1 MERGGDDE
9 PLDPILPGLTDRSNS
24 LVADDDD
31 DGHSVTSSHL
41 VVISGDDDDLEP
53 YMVVC
58 RDTCT
63 GTIVGIAALVFM
75 VCELV
80 IIVVA
85 WLIAMHNYHE
95 GLSVFVGMTI
105 LLCGSFAMAFVC
117 NGMRIISKLLPP
129 HTNTRAF
136 LERARL
142 GVDV

>member
-63 GTIVGIAALVFM
+63 GTIVGIAAL
-75 VCELV
+75 
-80 IIVVA
+80 A
-85 WLIAMHNYHE
+85 GLIAMHNYHE